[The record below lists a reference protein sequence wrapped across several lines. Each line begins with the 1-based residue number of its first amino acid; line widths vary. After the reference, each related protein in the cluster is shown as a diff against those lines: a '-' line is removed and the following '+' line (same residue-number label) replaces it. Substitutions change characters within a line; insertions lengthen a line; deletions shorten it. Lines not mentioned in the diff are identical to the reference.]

1 MMRMAVAGAL
11 LRLGVASLGHA
22 GEPSATVPAAE
33 IPSPLHMGDAVRIF
47 RERGFDLLI
56 AAAARAGGD
65 LKTAQAFPTPAVT
78 AAGGRSFT
86 YDPGRCDHPGCSATS
101 VAAGLS

>member
-56 AAAARAGGD
+56 ADAATESARGD
-65 LKTAQAFPTPAVT
+65 LKTAQAFPNPAVT
-78 AAGGRSFT
+78 AAGGRAFT
-86 YDPGRCDHPGCSATS
+86 YTPGRRGPSRRSG
-101 VAAGLS
+101 G